1 MASQIVRGSDLML
14 FDGTTS
20 KAFAFATN
28 HTLEIS
34 GDVMETSSKDSGKWK
49 ANQITKLG
57 WTVTSENLYSEE
69 DYDSLVS
76 KMILRE
82 EFDVLFTIA
91 SNAND
96 DTGVPSGGWTP
107 KPNSGYKGKAVI
119 TSISVSAQDGQ
130 NATYSVNLQGTGA
143 LSKVGAA

>member
-1 MASQIVRGSDLML
+1 MAAQVVKGSDLML
-14 FDGTTS
+14 FDGTTQ

-28 HTLEIS
+28 HSLEIS

-49 ANQITKLG
+49 SNQVTKLG
-57 WTVTSENLYSEE
+57 WTITSDNLYSEE
-69 DYDSLVS
+69 DYDSLVE
-76 KMILRE
+76 KMIARS
-82 EFDVLFTIA
+82 EFDVIFAIA
-91 SNAND
+91 GNAD
-96 DTGVPSGGWTP
+96 SDAGMPEGGWTP

-143 LSKVGAA
+143 LTKIVAG

>member
-28 HTLEIS
+28 HTLELS

-49 ANQITKLG
+49 SNQITKLS

-69 DYDSLVS
+69 DYDSLVT
-76 KMILRE
+76 KMITRN
-82 EFDVLFTIA
+82 EFEVIFAIA
-91 SNAND
+91 GNAND
-96 DTGVPSGGWTP
+96 DTGVPEGGWTP
-107 KPNSGYKGKAVI
+107 KANSGYKGKAVI

-143 LSKVGAA
+143 LTKIEAA